1 MNRRNA
7 HSHFIIVLAAGISS
21 RMAGENKLNLPW
33 QGSTVLGHTLS
44 TYIECNLRVILVC
57 RQGQNLQPI
66 IPGDLSRG
74 IDIAYTSSGP
84 DDMLGSVQEGLRL
97 LPPDSTGTFLAL
109 GDMPRITS
117 ATITILKDAVD
128 QNPSRVI
135 IPSFE
140 GRGGHPMWIGHDYV
154 QPILNMAP
162 PKTMRDFKQ
171 QFLDQIAYVS
181 VESDG
186 ILRDIDTP
194 EDYQREVSG

>member
-1 MNRRNA
+1 
-7 HSHFIIVLAAGISS
+7 
-21 RMAGENKLNLPW
+21 MAGENKLNLPW

-66 IPGDLSRG
+66 ITGVLSRG
-74 IDIAYTSSGP
+74 INIAYTTSEP
-84 DDMLGSVQEGLRL
+84 DDMLGSVHEGLRR
-97 LPPDSTGTFLAL
+97 LPHNSNGTFLAL

-117 ATITILKDAVD
+117 TTITFLKDAVD
-128 QNPSRVI
+128 QNPLRII
-135 IPSFE
+135 IPSFK

-154 QPILNMAP
+154 QPILHMAP
-162 PKTMRDFKQ
+162 PQTMRDFKQ

-194 EDYQREVSG
+194 EDYQREVSE